1 MCGFGAIQIHNAA
14 SSAAVAGAPTTESCR
29 VSLFA
34 AHIVLGLLAAY
45 LAAGM
50 LFAVA
55 LLLGSLRRID
65 TAAAAAP
72 MRVKLLLVPG
82 MVALWPL
89 MLRRA
94 LGWQAREDRR

>member
-1 MCGFGAIQIHNAA
+1 
-14 SSAAVAGAPTTESCR
+14 

-34 AHIVLGLLAAY
+34 ADLVLGLLAAY
-45 LAAGM
+45 LAAGV
-50 LFAVA
+50 LVAVA
-55 LLLGSLRRID
+55 LLLGGLRRID

-94 LGWQAREDRR
+94 LGWQPHEDRR